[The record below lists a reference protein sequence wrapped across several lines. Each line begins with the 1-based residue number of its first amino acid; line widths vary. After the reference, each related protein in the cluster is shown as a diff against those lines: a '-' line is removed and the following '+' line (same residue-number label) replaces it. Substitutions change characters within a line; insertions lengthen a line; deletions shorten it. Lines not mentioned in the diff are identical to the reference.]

1 MVLGTRTLAY
11 QAVTLTVHSPPADV
25 PEPSKTKW
33 EKGELVEQA
42 QQSIFR
48 ELRTLL
54 EKDIVDRIVAPMLRR
69 LVADEKT
76 KTRGETGAPGVP
88 EQKPLEKKGLKGLSF
103 KKQIKKEAV
112 QEVKVEVPERE
123 LRKEEEEEEEE
134 EEEIVDRPKKRRK
147 TELAKKVRRII
158 EEDLESEEEDI
169 LDPERLAA
177 VEELVKKRAASEDHE
192 EVSIRKRQKRE
203 DDLPKKGA
211 KKKTAKKAQVETVVV
226 LPDGSLPTPPEVA
239 QITLASSE
247 SRSPTPPEVKHV
259 HVVTPPPTPP
269 PDPFAEGLC
278 EDDED
283 LYFAKLV
290 LSGYEPATPEPE
302 QEQDTGSSESPSFR
316 KHVTGSART
325 EGFYKISHKEK
336 AAYVAQYQSRS
347 TTHAAAK
354 SIEEPAPQ
362 PVVSSR
368 ENRANAR
375 RRAQGLEEINQVQRA
390 VALSKGETAS
400 NELTFKFNQ
409 LQTRKKHLRFARSPI
424 HDWGLYAMEKIS
436 RGEMVIEY
444 VGEVIRAQVA
454 DKREKAYERQ
464 GIGSS
469 YLFRIDEDLVVD
481 ATKKGNL
488 GYVASACLWMAFAD
502 MRPRRLINHSCDP
515 NCTAKIIMISG
526 EKKIVIYAKQDIE
539 LGEEITYGTL
549 AWLYSFD
556 FG

>member
-11 QAVTLTVHSPPADV
+11 QSVTLTVHSPPADV

-54 EKDIVDRIVAPMLRR
+54 EKDITDRVVAPMLRR
-69 LVADEKT
+69 FVAEEKA
-76 KTRGETGAPGVP
+76 KSRGETGTLGVP

-103 KKQIKKEAV
+103 KKQIKKEVV
-112 QEVKVEVPERE
+112 QEIKVEAPDRER
-123 LRKEEEEEEEE
+123 RKEEEDEEEEQE
-134 EEEIVDRPKKRRK
+134 EVVERPKKRRK
-147 TELAKKVRRII
+147 TELLKKVRKVI
-158 EEDLESEEEDI
+158 EEDLESEEEDV

-177 VEELVKKRAASEDHE
+177 VEELVKKRAASEDRDE
-192 EVSIRKRQKRE
+192 EIPVRKRQKRE
-203 DDLPKKGA
+203 DDLPKKGVKKKSA
-211 KKKTAKKAQVETVVV
+211 KKVEAVV
-226 LPDGSLPTPPEVA
+226 LPDGALPTPPEVT
-239 QITLASSE
+239 QITPESSE
-247 SRSPTPPEVKHV
+247 SRSPTPIPESKRLV

-290 LSGYEPATPEPE
+290 LSGYKPATPEPE
-302 QEQDTGSSESPSFR
+302 QDQDDGSSESPSFR
-316 KHVTGSART
+316 KHITGSART

-347 TTHAAAK
+347 TAHAAAT
-354 SIEEPAPQ
+354 SIEEPPPQ

-390 VALSKGETAS
+390 VALSKGETAA

-444 VGEVIRAQVA
+444 VGEIIRAQVA

-488 GYVASACLWMAFAD
+488 GYVV
-502 MRPRRLINHSCDP
+502 
-515 NCTAKIIMISG
+515 G
-526 EKKIVIYAKQDIE
+526 
-539 LGEEITYGTL
+539 
-549 AWLYSFD
+549 AWLRMTF
-556 FG
+556 FFLG